1 MDSNRILVCLDD
13 EGNFILI
20 LERFLNYFKNKLKVN
35 EFTKE
40 NEVLILNGFKLSE
53 NESDMVVIDVTN
65 GTPPPPPPPPHRMI
79 VVKLGN
85 TSNIYNRESLTS
97 NDLFQRITE
106 AIRYLVVLG
115 NYFNGNSPQ
124 ENQPKPE
131 QPLDQAIFNIIENFI
146 KGKKGEGKNGE
157 GKNGEGK
164 NGGKKVIPPTICK
177 SPSSRRG
184 RPSTKKR
191 WTKRKSKRRQHR
203 ASRRVY

>member
-40 NEVLILNGFKLSE
+40 NEVLLLNGFKLSE
-53 NESDMVVIDVTN
+53 KESDMVVIDVTN
-65 GTPPPPPPPPHRMI
+65 GPPPPPPPGI
-79 VVKLGN
+79 IVVVKLGN
-85 TSNIYNRESLTS
+85 TSNIYNRGPSRL
-97 NDLFQRITE
+97 NDLFQRITD
-106 AIRYLVVLG
+106 ATRVLG

-124 ENQPKPE
+124 ENQPKSE
-131 QPLDQAIFNIIENFI
+131 QPSDQAIFNIIENFI
-146 KGKKGEGKNGE
+146 EGKK
-157 GKNGEGK
+157 GEGK

-191 WTKRKSKRRQHR
+191 CTKRKPKRRQHR

>member
-53 NESDMVVIDVTN
+53 KESDMVVIDVTN
-65 GTPPPPPPPPHRMI
+65 GTPPPPPPPPRMI

-146 KGKKGEGKNGE
+146 KGKKGEGKNG
-157 GKNGEGK
+157 
-164 NGGKKVIPPTICK
+164 GKKVIPPTICK

-191 WTKRKSKRRQHR
+191 CTKRKPKRRQHR